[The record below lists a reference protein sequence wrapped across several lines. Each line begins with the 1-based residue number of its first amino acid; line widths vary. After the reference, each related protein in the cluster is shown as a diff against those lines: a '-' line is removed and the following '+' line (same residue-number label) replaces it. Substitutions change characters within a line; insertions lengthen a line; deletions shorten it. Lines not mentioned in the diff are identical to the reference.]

1 MECCPQHT
9 ELWLALAR
17 LSTHEEARKILNK
30 AGDDSPDTNAVLG
43 HDDGVPV
50 AALQSDPSA
59 TLYLGPNP
67 APSASTLDTPGAA
80 SGADPDSDPV
90 PSLVLTLE
98 RLWKAREE
106 IPADPT
112 IWFAAAKLEEAQGN
126 AGLAA
131 TIINRAPAKLRKNN
145 GVVSRDDWLKVRPQ
159 WLVSIRIERGGGYA
173 AIRCTHGGF
182 ADAHLQSSLL
192 ISPSSPTCPRE
203 RLS

>member
-1 MECCPQHT
+1 MCCPVVAWISAGAIGQRLGLCMQDFAQVHKRLITAAQARAVECCPQHT

-30 AGDDSPDTNAVLG
+30 AGDDSPHTDAVLG
-43 HDDGVPV
+43 HYDGAGT
-50 AALQSDPSA
+50 AALQRDPSP
-59 TLYLGPNP
+59 TLHLGPSP
-67 APSASTLDTPGAA
+67 APGASTLNSPGVA

-90 PSLVLTLE
+90 PSLILNLE

-145 GVVSRDDWLKVRPQ
+145 GVVSRDDWLKVRP
-159 WLVSIRIERGGGYA
+159 W
-173 AIRCTHGGF
+173 CKGF
-182 ADAHLQSSLL
+182 M
-192 ISPSSPTCPRE
+192 
-203 RLS
+203 

>member
-17 LSTHEEARKILNK
+17 LSTHDEARKILNK
-30 AGDDSPDTNAVLG
+30 AGDDCLDTVAVPGPTFGAAAAVQPNPDL
-43 HDDGVPV
+43 HRDR
-50 AALQSDPSA
+50 S
-59 TLYLGPNP
+59 P
-67 APSASTLDTPGAA
+67 APSASTFNTLGAA
-80 SGADPDSDPV
+80 SGAMPDNGPV
-90 PSLVLTLE
+90 PSLILTLE

-145 GVVSRDDWLKVRPQ
+145 GVVSRDDWLKVRMSAGTI
-159 WLVSIRIERGGGYA
+159 VHMDEASRSA
-173 AIRCTHGGF
+173 
-182 ADAHLQSSLL
+182 
-192 ISPSSPTCPRE
+192 PTW
-203 RLS
+203 

>member
-1 MECCPQHT
+1 MSDTQLIRMISCAVLWCCLKFRRLSRCHREVFGTLYADFMHIHNRLVTATQARAVECCPQHT

-30 AGDDSPDTNAVLG
+30 AGDDSPDTDNVLG
-43 HDDGVPV
+43 IDDGIAA
-50 AALQSDPSA
+50 AALHLRPS
-59 TLYLGPNP
+59 P
-67 APSASTLDTPGAA
+67 APSASTLETPGAA

-90 PSLVLTLE
+90 LSLILTLE

-145 GVVSRDDWLKVRPQ
+145 GVVSRDDWLKARP
-159 WLVSIRIERGGGYA
+159 W
-173 AIRCTHGGF
+173 
-182 ADAHLQSSLL
+182 
-192 ISPSSPTCPRE
+192 
-203 RLS
+203 

>member
-17 LSTHEEARKILNK
+17 LSSHEEARKILNK
-30 AGDDSPDTNAVLG
+30 AGSESPSIIANPDPACSSSARDTILNN
-43 HDDGVPV
+43 
-50 AALQSDPSA
+50 DPIPP
-59 TLYLGPNP
+59 LI
-67 APSASTLDTPGAA
+67 
-80 SGADPDSDPV
+80 
-90 PSLVLTLE
+90 LTLE

-145 GVVSRDDWLKVRPQ
+145 GVVSRDEWLKVRWP
-159 WLVSIRIERGGGYA
+159 E
-173 AIRCTHGGF
+173 C
-182 ADAHLQSSLL
+182 
-192 ISPSSPTCPRE
+192 
-203 RLS
+203 